1 MAFIKKIWGRCG
13 RIHRNIRD
21 IFRFWREATADNR
34 TAVLVSHSADS
45 SGGASLVLFEL
56 AVLLRKRG
64 YRVLFLSRRPGDLLD
79 ACKAAGISGFLAD
92 GFLPIYLRKLAGQK
106 PACFLINTAVCH
118 KSVRLLQKCKAK
130 APLFW
135 WLHEENRILE
145 ANRKVF
151 APIVSDPVQVLCVS
165 YRVKEM
171 LTQLCPELGKSAALL
186 PYGCRD
192 LYREPGTEKKETFV
206 ILSVGRLCSRKNQ
219 LQLVEA
225 VEGLPEDARSRLLV
239 NFIYGSSEP
248 EYEAKLRTAI
258 CGKACYQMIG
268 RVSRERIPEM
278 YATADLLVC
287 TSQDD
292 PLPVV
297 VTEAMMLHCPVIVSS
312 ETGHYPLI
320 RDGEN
325 GWRYDVRDV
334 VQLRSRIMEAI
345 QNTQIS
351 SVTAAARRCYE
362 QNFSLSVL
370 EQAFFTLLEGQR

>member
-1 MAFIKKIWGRCG
+1 MALIKRVRGRC
-13 RIHRNIRD
+13 RRLCQNIGD
-21 IFRFWREATADNR
+21 ILRFWRAAKPDDR

-56 AVLLRKRG
+56 AVLLRQRG

-106 PACFLINTAVCH
+106 PACFLVNTAVCH

-135 WLHEENRILE
+135 WLHEENGILE

-171 LTQLCPELGKSAALL
+171 LTQLCPELGKSAVLL

-192 LYREPGTEKKETFV
+192 LYREQETEKKDAFV

-248 EYEAKLRTAI
+248 EYEEKLCAAI
-258 CGKACYQMIG
+258 CGKTYYQMTG

-278 YATADLLVC
+278 YAATDLLVC
-287 TSQDD
+287 TSRDD

-312 ETGHYPLI
+312 GTGHYPLI

-334 VQLRSRIMEAI
+334 VQLRSQIMEAI
-345 QNTQIS
+345 QNSQIS
-351 SVTAAARRCYE
+351 SVTTSARRCYE
-362 QNFSLSVL
+362 RYFSLSVL
-370 EQAFFTLLEGQR
+370 EQAFFALLEG

>member
-1 MAFIKKIWGRCG
+1 MALIKRVRGRC
-13 RIHRNIRD
+13 RRLCQNIGD
-21 IFRFWREATADNR
+21 ILRFWRAAKPDDR

-56 AVLLRKRG
+56 AVLLRQRG

-92 GFLPIYLRKLAGQK
+92 GFLPVYLRKLAGQK
-106 PACFLINTAVCH
+106 PACFLVNTAVCH

-151 APIVSDPVQVLCVS
+151 APIASDPVQALCVS
-165 YRVKEM
+165 QRVKET
-171 LTQLCPELGKSAALL
+171 LTLLSPELGKSSVLL

-192 LYREPGTEKKETFV
+192 LYREQKAINKDVFV

-225 VEGLPEDARSRLLV
+225 VDGLPEDIRSRLLV
-239 NFIYGSSEP
+239 KFIFGSGEP
-248 EYEAKLRTAI
+248 EYEAKLRTAT
-258 CGKACYQMIG
+258 CGKVCYQMIG
-268 RVSRERIPEM
+268 RVSRERIPEV

-287 TSQDD
+287 TSRDD

-312 ETGHYPLI
+312 GTGHYPLI

-334 VQLRSRIMEAI
+334 VQLRSQIMEAI
-345 QNTQIS
+345 QNSQIS
-351 SVTAAARRCYE
+351 SVTTSARRCYE
-362 QNFSLSVL
+362 RYFSLSVL